1 MVLFFARML
10 QKLNRVFNVVD
21 KQSCYHLQEKLVT
34 SILMWCSKEVQATE
48 YVSET
53 TCDHSIVESY
63 QEFFFMRYFSPHG
76 TMI

>member
-1 MVLFFARML
+1 ML
-10 QKLNRVFNVVD
+10 QKLNRVFNFVD

-34 SILMWCSKEVQATE
+34 SILMWYSKEVQATE

-53 TCDHSIVESY
+53 TCDHSIESY

-76 TMI
+76 RMI